1 MFNRIIYGDSTA
13 IFTIVAF
20 AFAASIFITIS
31 WRALRM
37 KRSQVA
43 HYENLPFLIA
53 TPACVRGDSEGG
65 AGREA
70 HPTSDASP
78 QHRT

>member
-37 KRSQVA
+37 KRPQIA
-43 HYENLPFLIA
+43 HYENLPFLTA
-53 TPACVRGDSEGG
+53 TPASVACDDEGG
-65 AGREA
+65 AGQEA
-70 HPTSDASP
+70 HPKSDATP
-78 QHRT
+78 LHRT

>member
-37 KRSQVA
+37 KRPQVA
-43 HYENLPFLIA
+43 HYENLPFLTA
-53 TPACVRGDSEGG
+53 TPASVRSDDEGG
-65 AGREA
+65 AGQKA
-70 HPTSDASP
+70 HPASDATP
-78 QHRT
+78 HHRT